1 MNNITLEI
9 LKDGTNDM
17 KRVYKL
23 YKDGELVEGNTAKF
37 RHQIEGLKI
46 RDLDDCGTCN
56 DDIAVIEGFESWYT
70 ERKGDVYYSFQ
81 IRQLT
86 ERDAIV
92 YMFRFDMA
100 HQDRRG
106 SYTWVRLPAPRE
118 EETKITSLEKLLG
131 FQPGEVDKIL
141 DDFFFKDIR
150 EFYKKH
156 GKEVPDW
163 MHF

>member
-1 MNNITLEI
+1 MNNIILEI
-9 LKDGTNDM
+9 LKTGTNDM
-17 KRVYKL
+17 KRVYNI

-37 RHQIEGLKI
+37 RRKIEDLKI

-56 DDIAVIEGFESWYT
+56 DDIAVIEGFEPWYT

-106 SYTWVRLPAPRE
+106 SYTWVKLPKE
-118 EETKITSLEKLLG
+118 ESKYCTLEEVLG
-131 FQPGEVDKIL
+131 ISSEDMKKVM
-141 DDFFFKDIR
+141 DDFFFKDLR
-150 EFYKKH
+150 ELYKEH
-156 GKEVPDW
+156 GQKAPEW